1 MNSWTSRS
9 QEGKM
14 AGASGYGNG
23 LKWWMV
29 DGGMLTVLPAFWK
42 WRVIMISCAL
52 FASCNMF
59 FFCMSRFFVIWC
71 NLHVALR
78 RSSHITFPE
87 SFAARDLG
95 QSTKRSHKRYKSLL
109 RTHNSISKFITS
121 FHLKSPANPMI
132 SYCWEFTPFFFG
144 WLPCSRQRIQGD
156 SPWTNSVEQLAIM
169 REPSPWFYGVWK
181 NRFPRGYAKMDV
193 GQNGRPRGPQMW
205 MSSLV
210 LTIQLLG
217 YLILTHTQIVW
228 DLKPWKY
235 GDFPL

>member
-42 WRVIMISCAL
+42 WRIIMISCAL

-59 FFCMSRFFVIWC
+59 FFCMSRFLVIWC

-95 QSTKRSHKRYKSLL
+95 QSTKRSHKRYKSPLQ
-109 RTHNSISKFITS
+109 THNSGDFQVHNIVRQ
-121 FHLKSPANPMI
+121 HLKSPANPMI

-144 WLPCSRQRIQGD
+144 WLPCSSLTTDRPKVTALGQTPLNSWPPCGSHLLGPRRLKK
-156 SPWTNSVEQLAIM
+156 SFPPWVCQK
-169 REPSPWFYGVWK
+169 R
-181 NRFPRGYAKMDV
+181 V
-193 GQNGRPRGPQMW
+193 GIWNHENMEIFHYKSS
-205 MSSLV
+205 MSSWFSI
-210 LTIQLLG
+210 TINQPFEVF
-217 YLILTHTQIVW
+217 H
-228 DLKPWKY
+228 
-235 GDFPL
+235 

>member
-109 RTHNSISKFITS
+109 QTHNSISKFITS

-144 WLPCSRQRIQGD
+144 VASMQQTTDPRWQPLDKLR
-156 SPWTNSVEQLAIM
+156 WTAGHHAGAI
-169 REPSPWFYGVWK
+169 
-181 NRFPRGYAKMDV
+181 
-193 GQNGRPRGPQMW
+193 
-205 MSSLV
+205 SLV
-210 LTIQLLG
+210 L
-217 YLILTHTQIVW
+217 W
-228 DLKPWKY
+228 RLKKSFPPW
-235 GDFPL
+235 LC